1 MSCYTYMTVDRSV
14 ARASNRQGKPHPE
27 RARYSCS
34 RPRLPSTPNPQMA
47 WYSILPQELTHL
59 ESWAARVF
67 FVLGLITI
75 GPWAFLILLDATIW
89 LYRMILWDF
98 PWIGGRARG
107 QQRPRAPS
115 LNERPDGQR
124 RAFGL
129 RGVETDTGESDGGQS
144 GGSSSKRENDR
155 DESRRENVNPVVRL
169 NPHAIGDG
177 ALKHRGTGLN

>member
-1 MSCYTYMTVDRSV
+1 VVLY
-14 ARASNRQGKPHPE
+14 
-27 RARYSCS
+27 
-34 RPRLPSTPNPQMA
+34 PSTGAHSPGELGRSRFRMFRSFSRTPYDA
-47 WYSILPQELTHL
+47 VADLPRILQFL
-59 ESWAARVF
+59 
-67 FVLGLITI
+67 LGLITI

-129 RGVETDTGESDGGQS
+129 RGVETGTGESDGGQS
-144 GGSSSKRENDR
+144 GESSSKRQNDR

-169 NPHAIGDG
+169 DPHAIGDG
-177 ALKHRGTGLN
+177 AMKHRGTGLN